1 MEAEAQKML
10 ALKKAYAEIILN
22 TAKEAAAR
30 VMTSERKALR
40 FQQDLRATKDEAIRM
55 LVRLKQMIDSKATET
70 EMASLGQ
77 QKRIEEL
84 EAQLNEAEDVIG
96 DLRTE
101 LKQVWGALEK
111 VKSNQ
116 ARSLNGQIK
125 KEDASSDENAAADP
139 IRPSLSNSGFETM
152 MTSDMKN
159 APLNERVSVD
169 NSCITTKE
177 SDQPSVSLM
186 NNYYANDSDLASIMK
201 RSKESELYKNG
212 FTQRIRAFER
222 NFVDGKVP
230 SSGDVDD
237 QHSLKKNELITEV
250 SNKDE
255 GKCLQPSSR
264 TSNSEMMNSSI
275 GKEVKNPIKTR
286 TLQRRNIRFGKA
298 KATSW
303 KSCPRPDQLMK
314 LCQPSSVLS
323 CCKTLSV
330 NGNVKSAES
339 TCTIPN
345 FKADKEKVHEGN
357 GEKGMENGDANAS
370 VRSRSDEL
378 LSKPCQPYSVIS
390 CQRTSL
396 HSING
401 NVKSGE
407 ERSRIS
413 ETDSGMKPSICLDP
427 GLTLITHDVD
437 PRSGSADLIV
447 DIKDTN
453 ESGFVQNAARKDMEL
468 VDKFALVKHKVN
480 ATKNLVNPSSEL
492 DHGMFNKP
500 LMNSY
505 LKDAEASEA
514 TNVSARQGD
523 SNRLLMYT
531 FRRKRKKESLSF
543 PDGNASLENRTTKRR
558 SGDKQSDAP
567 KPQNSSIINDSS
579 RDSRRLA
586 QIARQLISL
595 SGKRWW

>member
-40 FQQDLRATKDEAIRM
+40 FQQDLRATKDEALRM
-55 LVRLKQMIDSKATET
+55 LVRLKQMIDSKATEA
-70 EMASLGQ
+70 EMTSLGQ

-116 ARSLNGQIK
+116 VRSLNGQIK
-125 KEDASSDENAAADP
+125 REVASSDENAAADP
-139 IRPSLSNSGFETM
+139 IRPSHSNSGFETM
-152 MTSDMKN
+152 MTSDEKN

-169 NSCITTKE
+169 NSCLTTKE
-177 SDQPSVSLM
+177 SERPSVSLM
-186 NNYYANDSDLASIMK
+186 NNCYANVSDLASIIT
-201 RSKESELYKNG
+201 RSKESQLYKNG

-222 NFVDGKVP
+222 NFMDGKVP
-230 SSGDVDD
+230 SSGDADD
-237 QHSLKKNELITEV
+237 QHSLKKNELITDV

-255 GKCLQPSSR
+255 GKCLEPSSR

-275 GKEVKNPIKTR
+275 GKEVKNPIKAR
-286 TLQRRNIRFGKA
+286 TLQRRKIRFGKA

-303 KSCPRPDQLMK
+303 KSCPGPDQLMK
-314 LCQPSSVLS
+314 LCQPSFVLS
-323 CCKTLSV
+323 CCKTFSV

-339 TCTIPN
+339 ACTVPN
-345 FKADKEKVHEGN
+345 FKADKEKVHKGN
-357 GEKGMENGDANAS
+357 GKKEMESGDANAS

-378 LSKPCQPYSVIS
+378 LSKICQPYSVIS
-390 CQRTSL
+390 CQRTL

-401 NVKSGE
+401 NVKSVE

-413 ETDSGMKPSICLDP
+413 ETDSGIKPLICLDP

-447 DIKDTN
+447 DIKDIN
-453 ESGFVQNAARKDMEL
+453 ESGFLQNAARKDMEL
-468 VDKFALVKHKVN
+468 VDESTLVKHKVN
-480 ATKNLVNPSSEL
+480 STKNLMNPSSEL
-492 DHGMFNKP
+492 DHGMCNKP
-500 LMNSY
+500 LMNSS

-514 TNVSARQGD
+514 TNGSLRQAD

-531 FRRKRKKESLSF
+531 FHRKRKKESLSY
-543 PDGNASLENRTTKRR
+543 PDDNASLENSTTKRR

>member
-1 MEAEAQKML
+1 
-10 ALKKAYAEIILN
+10 
-22 TAKEAAAR
+22 
-30 VMTSERKALR
+30 MT
-40 FQQDLRATKDEAIRM
+40 
-55 LVRLKQMIDSKATET
+55 
-70 EMASLGQ
+70 SLGQ

-116 ARSLNGQIK
+116 TRSLNGQIK
-125 KEDASSDENAAADP
+125 KEDASFDENAAADP

-159 APLNERVSVD
+159 EPLNERVSVD
-169 NSCITTKE
+169 NSCIATKE
-177 SDQPSVSLM
+177 SERPSVSLM
-186 NNYYANDSDLASIMK
+186 NNYCANDSDLASIIT

-222 NFVDGKVP
+222 NFMDGKVP

-255 GKCLQPSSR
+255 GKCLEPFSR

-286 TLQRRNIRFGKA
+286 TLQRRKIRFGKA

-303 KSCPRPDQLMK
+303 KSCPGPDQLMK

-323 CCKTLSV
+323 CCKTFSV

-339 TCTIPN
+339 ACTVPN
-345 FKADKEKVHEGN
+345 FKADKEKVH
-357 GEKGMENGDANAS
+357 KGKGKKEMESGDANAS
-370 VRSRSDEL
+370 VRSCSDEL
-378 LSKPCQPYSVIS
+378 LSKPCQPYSVIL
-390 CQRTSL
+390 CQRTSS

-413 ETDSGMKPSICLDP
+413 ETDSGIKPSICLDP

-447 DIKDTN
+447 DIKDIN

-468 VDKFALVKHKVN
+468 VDESAFVKHEVN
-480 ATKNLVNPSSEL
+480 ATKNLMNPGSEL

-500 LMNSY
+500 LMNSS

-514 TNVSARQGD
+514 TNGSPHQGD
-523 SNRLLMYT
+523 SNGLLMYT
-531 FRRKRKKESLSF
+531 FRRKRKKESLSY
-543 PDGNASLENRTTKRR
+543 PDDNASLENSTTKRR

-567 KPQNSSIINDSS
+567 MPHNSSIINDSS